1 MRIRIPDLFD
11 PGSGMNI
18 PDQQHW
24 SEVTKKRTLWWIVI
38 FLIWERESA
47 TAAAAA
53 AVGLVGVTLG
63 AVFLELR
70 PRGQLLLAQVAR
82 EPDLPAPIICR
93 YYRQLLR
100 IRIIFLGL
108 VDLDPGPLVRGMD
121 PDPSIIKQK

>member
-1 MRIRIPDLFD
+1 MRIQIPDLFD

-24 SEVTKKRTLWWIVI
+24 SEKNKKLTLWWIVI
-38 FLIWERESA
+38 FLIWEREGA
-47 TAAAAA
+47 TAAAG
-53 AVGLVGVTLG
+53 VGLVGVTLG

-93 YYRQLLR
+93 YCRWTEYL
-100 IRIIFLGL
+100 
-108 VDLDPGPLVRGMD
+108 
-121 PDPSIIKQK
+121 